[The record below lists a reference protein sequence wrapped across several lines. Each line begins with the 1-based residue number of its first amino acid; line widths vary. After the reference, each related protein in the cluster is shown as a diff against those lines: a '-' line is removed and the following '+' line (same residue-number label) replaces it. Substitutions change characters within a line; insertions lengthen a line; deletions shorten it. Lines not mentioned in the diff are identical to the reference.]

1 MLPRA
6 VLWPPRAKINLPA
19 AISSYP
25 ETSLQPRPRHPIRAS
40 GTTGSAG
47 VKFSGNGVVRNV
59 AGVSTTHCRQG
70 EPHKVGSITASFLL
84 TDLSRYIV
92 DVSIGNVTKAR

>member
-25 ETSLQPRPRHPIRAS
+25 ETSLQPRPRHPIHA
-40 GTTGSAG
+40 
-47 VKFSGNGVVRNV
+47 
-59 AGVSTTHCRQG
+59 QG
-70 EPHKVGSITASFLL
+70 EPHKVGSITVSFLL

-92 DVSIGNVTKAR
+92 DVSIGNVSKAR